1 MYKVTICFI
10 DKEKEV
16 IHNVKDIE
24 NDDGKTILLVVDDEA
39 KTEIILPLNNIRYI
53 SASDEE

>member
-16 IHNVKDIE
+16 IPNVKDIE

-39 KTEIILPLNNIRYI
+39 KTEIILPLNNVRYI
-53 SASDEE
+53 LAADE

>member
-1 MYKVTICFI
+1 MYKVTVCFI

-16 IHNVKDIE
+16 IPNVKEIV

-53 SASDEE
+53 SAADE